1 MAVAILSGCAG
12 YHLGPSNGQVAG
24 SRSVQVRPFAN
35 QTLQP
40 QLGDALTAALR
51 KSMQQDGTYR
61 LATHDDGDVIVTG
74 SITHYDRADI
84 TYNPNDILTV
94 LDYRVT
100 ATVHVIVRERST
112 GRTILERDV
121 NGYTLVRPGADLTS
135 AERQAMP
142 LLADDIAQKVT
153 GLLVDGMW

>member
-1 MAVAILSGCAG
+1 M
-12 YHLGPSNGQVAG
+12 AG

-100 ATVHVIVRERST
+100 ATVHVIVRERSS
-112 GRTILERDV
+112 GRTILDRDV
-121 NGYTLVRPGADLTS
+121 NGYTLVRPGPDLTS

-142 LLADDIAQKVT
+142 QQADDIAQKVT

>member
-1 MAVAILSGCAG
+1 MAVALLSGCAG

>member
-1 MAVAILSGCAG
+1 MAVAVLSGCAG

-24 SRSVQVRPFAN
+24 SRSVQVRPFGN